1 MKNLISDDRA
11 SAFGYFL
18 FFVLV
23 FTSVTMYAIEQPV
36 MDELNTAFDDDYR
49 NEYMTQ
55 HGKDTVESIYFIFNS
70 VLILFTVITG
80 AIMVINRSIL
90 EGEL

>member
-1 MKNLISDDRA
+1 MNLISDDRA

-23 FTSVTMYAIEQPV
+23 ATSVTMYAIEKPV
-36 MDELNTAFDDDYR
+36 MDDLNAAFDDDYR
-49 NEYMTQ
+49 NTYMNQ
-55 HGKDTVESIYFIFNS
+55 AGKDTVESIYFIFNS
-70 VLILFTVITG
+70 VLIIFTVIIG
-80 AIMVINRSIL
+80 AIMVLNRSIL